1 MKLGL
6 AENTL
11 GMRPRHGDFAWVACV
26 TFGFLG
32 CARSAMQVPSGAA
45 VAGTT
50 SGSADEDAK
59 TGDGVDATTGIG
71 GDATRSESDAAGS
84 FMADTS
90 SGSASASDDFGD
102 DAETSSGAGPDAATQ
117 DTGTGGCAG
126 LFCEDFEQGQIDLS
140 KWDIL
145 MGAGG
150 TLNIEDQTVA
160 HGKYAMHVHGL
171 AGASDYALI
180 VTRNAPAAL
189 SAASFGRAYFFI
201 TPKPTSGHTQMT
213 FAGTNGTG
221 PAEGPGPLPK
231 LRYMEV
237 ANIGGGWQIGFD
249 LLDVSPL
256 IEEVA
261 YPAGSPR
268 VPVATWACLE
278 WQFTDEPD
286 VVNLWVD
293 GAAVGTF
300 DDEHV
305 SYPGGHTPGSPLY
318 DGASSGLIGGYTV
331 FGFGFH
337 DWHPAEAFDLYYD
350 DIVLDTKRVGCLAS
364 GDP

>member
-1 MKLGL
+1 
-6 AENTL
+6 
-11 GMRPRHGDFAWVACV
+11 MRPRRGRVVGVAGV
-26 TFGFLG
+26 MLGFLG
-32 CARSAMQVPSGAA
+32 CARSAAPVPSGAA
-45 VAGTT
+45 GAGTT
-50 SGSADEDAK
+50 SGSADESAEA
-59 TGDGVDATTGIG
+59 GNGVEATTGIA
-71 GDATRSESDAAGS
+71 GDATRSESDAPGS
-84 FMADTS
+84 VVVDTG
-90 SGSASASDDFGD
+90 SGSASANNDFGD
-102 DAETSSGAGPDAATQ
+102 DAETSTGVGPEAASQ
-117 DTGTGGCAG
+117 DTGTNDCAG
-126 LFCEDFEQGQIDLS
+126 LFCEDFEQGQIDPS
-140 KWDIL
+140 KWDV
-145 MGAGG
+145 MTGAGG
-150 TLNIEDQTVA
+150 TLNIEEQTVA

-171 AGASDYALI
+171 AGPADYALI
-180 VTRNAPAAL
+180 VTKNAPAAL
-189 SAASFGRAYFFI
+189 SKAPFGRAYFFI

-213 FAGTNGTG
+213 FAGTNGPG

-261 YPAGSPR
+261 YPAGSPQ
-268 VPVATWACLE
+268 VPVTTWTCLE
-278 WQFTDEPD
+278 WQFTDQPD

-305 SYPGGHTPGSPLY
+305 SYPGGHTPGMPLY
-318 DGASSGLIGGYTV
+318 DGTSSGLIGGYTV

-337 DWHPAEAFDLYYD
+337 DWHPNEAFDLYYD
-350 DIVLDTKRVGCLAS
+350 DIILDTRRVGCVAS